1 MGEEI
6 NFFLYVAFLFI
17 QKILISEI
25 NKITRRRIFT
35 GFVGEE
41 EEAFFGVSEGNKAYF
56 LFYYF
61 AVLLNSCAHF
71 HLIAIFFSL
80 A

>member
-35 GFVGEE
+35 GLVGEE
-41 EEAFFGVSEGNKAYF
+41 EEAFLGVSEGIKAYF
-56 LFYYF
+56 CILFF
-61 AVLLNSCAHF
+61 RCLAQFVRSFSFNCHF
-71 HLIAIFFSL
+71 FFL
-80 A
+80 

>member
-1 MGEEI
+1 
-6 NFFLYVAFLFI
+6 VAFLFI

-41 EEAFFGVSEGNKAYF
+41 EEEEEEAFLGVSEGIKAYF

-71 HLIAIFFSL
+71 HLIAIFYSL